1 MLFKR
6 FQNAAREYWTSLGKI
21 SHNARMY
28 LLAAV
33 FMAIALGIQLVLFNL
48 YLLEIGYDE
57 DVIGQIAALIAL
69 GVAIGGLPAG
79 ILYDRYGGKIS
90 FIAAT
95 IGMMATMG
103 LMAITPD
110 PLALRALAFIHGLA
124 NSIFFVSIFP
134 FITDQSTQEERSYL
148 YGLNLAIWSGFRV
161 VGTFVAGY
169 LPVLWSS
176 TLSLQGNIEQLQLSL
191 LLAALLGL
199 IALIPLTRIRRA
211 GSRGGQWDWRSLVP
225 SADSRSA
232 ILRSAVILTMS
243 GIVIG
248 LTQPFYN
255 VYFKR
260 VFEADTA
267 LIGNLFALSEMTAL
281 ISALLVPYLVAR
293 WGLVLGPTLAISL
306 AAPLTL
312 MMGLPLALP
321 IITILFLTKVGLE
334 WLGNTPLMNL
344 IMEVV
349 APEDRGTVS
358 GVRLVTNYGAQS
370 VAGIVGGLIVVQAGY
385 TWLFV
390 IAGLIQ
396 LVFGGSIWLLFH
408 SKESSIETTRDQD
421 QQRPAIP
428 S

>member
-1 MLFKR
+1 MQFKR
-6 FQNAAREYWTSLGKI
+6 FQNAAREYWASLAKI

-28 LLAAV
+28 LLAAI

-48 YLLEIGYDE
+48 YLLEIGFNE

-79 ILYDRYGGKIS
+79 IIYDRFGGKLS
-90 FIAAT
+90 FLAAT
-95 IGMMATMG
+95 IGIMLTMA
-103 LMAITPD
+103 LMAATYD
-110 PLALRALAFIHGLA
+110 SAALSVLAFIHGLA

-134 FITDQSTQEERSYL
+134 YITDQSTQEERSYL

-169 LPVLWSS
+169 LPLLWMEAFPSQAS
-176 TLSLQGNIEQLQLSL
+176 VGQLQTSL
-191 LLAALLGL
+191 VFAALLGF
-199 IALIPLTRIRRA
+199 IALVPLTRIQRTPTKN
-211 GSRGGQWDWRSLVP
+211 SVWDWRSLIP
-225 SADSRSA
+225 SVDSRSA

-267 LIGNLFALSEMTAL
+267 LIGNIFALSEMTAL
-281 ISALLVPYLVAR
+281 ISALLVPYLVTR

-306 AAPLTL
+306 ASPLTI
-312 MMGLPLALP
+312 MMGLPVALP
-321 IITILFLTKVGLE
+321 LIAILFLTKVGLQ

-344 IMEVV
+344 VMEVV

-370 VAGIVGGLIVVQAGY
+370 IAGILGGWIVIQAGY
-385 TWLFV
+385 TWLFAT
-390 IAGLIQ
+390 AGIIQ
-396 LVFGGSIWLLFH
+396 LIFGGSIWLLFH
-408 SKESSIETTRDQD
+408 SKEGSLETSRDKDPQS
-421 QQRPAIP
+421 AIIP
-428 S
+428 